1 MKKEEQ
7 GTQKAESS
15 FALQIPLE
23 MNEGL
28 QEQKIYNPERKTNL
42 TKEDTVAGWRKGR
55 KEGREIRNTGMWR
68 AFCAEQDTAWVC
80 VLQANECIM

>member
-23 MNEGL
+23 MNRGCRS
-28 QEQKIYNPERKTNL
+28 KNL
-42 TKEDTVAGWRKGR
+42 
-55 KEGREIRNTGMWR
+55 
-68 AFCAEQDTAWVC
+68 
-80 VLQANECIM
+80 